1 MIPEAPSGDVGFD
14 VAGGDPDGIS
24 AAAAIHS
31 DAADMLQMHAA
42 VVAGAASSL
51 DSAWQGQAAGSY
63 QQLSQVVHSRFDL
76 ASDGARTA
84 AAGLQQWA
92 DELSRCQHAGKVAM
106 RECEDWLKQQQH
118 WYYQLQDAERE
129 LTNAQSQLAAVTA
142 PNPFTGTPPSAP
154 SSSAGPFGNPLSPGS
169 LSAGAI
175 ASAKSAVA
183 DAQHDVAVAK
193 AKLKEATEQVLE
205 WQAKGR
211 RAWDEAMDAAETATG
226 MLNGIRVTPPPVAGF
241 SRGEPTIRP
250 SEPWYDHVLDIAG
263 DVAGG
268 VAAVAGVTTALTFWV
283 PGVGE
288 VAAATAG
295 AAGGAQA
302 SIDWIKVLAHDPN
315 ASVGDS
321 AIDTVL
327 AVPGVAEIKGIGDA
341 PEGLASLK
349 GPEGLTGALKDHP
362 VGLSKAVSGTLDGSV
377 GSYGAG
383 TTAKSTAQTLGSD
396 PVEVHGAP
404 AKASPVLAGAGGGAG
419 R

>member
-1 MIPEAPSGDVGFD
+1 MIPQAPSGDVGFD

-31 DAADMLQMHAA
+31 DAADMLEMHAT

-63 QQLSQVVHSRFDL
+63 QQLSQVVHSRFNL
-76 ASDGARTA
+76 AASGARTA

-92 DELSRCQHAGKVAM
+92 DELARCQHAGKAAM
-106 RECEDWLKQQQH
+106 QECEHWLKQQQH
-118 WYYQLQDAERE
+118 WYFQLQDAQQR
-129 LTNAQSQLAAVTA
+129 LTNAQAQLTAVSA
-142 PNPFTGTPPSAP
+142 PNPFTGAAPATPSLA
-154 SSSAGPFGNPLSPGS
+154 ANPLSSPLGS
-169 LSAGAI
+169 LSSAAI
-175 ASAKSAVA
+175 ANAKTAVA
-183 DAQHDVAVAK
+183 DAEHDVAVAK

-211 RAWDEAMDAAETATG
+211 RAWDDAMTAAETATG
-226 MLNGIRVTPPPVAGF
+226 MLNGIRVTPPPLAGF
-241 SRGEPTIRP
+241 GRGEPTIKP

-268 VAAVAGVTTALTFWV
+268 VAAVAGVTTALTFWI

-295 AAGGAQA
+295 AAGVTEAGV
-302 SIDWIKVLAHDPN
+302 DWFKVAVHDPG
-315 ASVGDS
+315 ASVSGS
-321 AIDTVL
+321 VVDTVL
-327 AVPGVAEIKGIGDA
+327 AVPGAAEIKCIGDA

-349 GPEGLTGALKDHP
+349 GPEGLTGALKEHP
-362 VGLSKAVSGTLDGSV
+362 VGVKKVVSGTLDGV
-377 GSYGAG
+377 AGSYSAGA
-383 TTAKSTAQTLGSD
+383 TAKGTAETLHSGS
-396 PVEVHGAP
+396 VEVPGEP
-404 AKASPVLAGAGGGAG
+404 ANASPVLAGAAGGAG